1 LQKQAS
7 ATPKQQGSEG
17 RGCHKTQKVFNV
29 LSEIRRRN
37 SAKRRQKRASA
48 TLKQQGSEGRRCHKT
63 SAKKAVRS
71 WLKSVEKSSRSTANL
86 LQKQEKSIESQLE
99 PQLKAHLQAE

>member
-1 LQKQAS
+1 MH
-7 ATPKQQGSEG
+7 
-17 RGCHKTQKVFNV
+17 RNNGCFFIIVHA
-29 LSEIRRRN
+29 LSKNEPPPRLN
-37 SAKRRQKRASA
+37 SRAG
-48 TLKQQGSEGRRCHKT
+48 KDRRCYKT